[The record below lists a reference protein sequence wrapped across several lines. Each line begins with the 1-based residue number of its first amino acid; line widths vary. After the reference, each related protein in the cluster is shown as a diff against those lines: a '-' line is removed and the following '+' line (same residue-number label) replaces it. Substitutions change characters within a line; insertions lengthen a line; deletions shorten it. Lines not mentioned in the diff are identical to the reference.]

1 MANQVYEMVKGAEG
15 LEETLRAK
23 HFPFPVI
30 YGPQHP
36 QPHGGATLLLF
47 QRDRMAHEAVTAS
60 AAQPVRQTS
69 APVTRMK
76 KWADRTV
83 GVECRIYAR
92 ASVAGAMPHDHEE
105 LADYLADGVI
115 CAVIAWCEANKAGAA
130 KFVEC
135 RYLVPDELMT
145 ETGEPEKFPGVVYMV
160 RFQLAR
166 GVFERTFEKLGK
178 PVGLITG
185 VSNEADVRLKDED
198 PPAVVGPFPAP

>member
-1 MANQVYEMVKGAEG
+1 MANQIYEMVKGAEG
-15 LEETLRAK
+15 LEEKLREK

-47 QRDRMAHEAVTAS
+47 QRDRMAHEAVTPG
-60 AAQPVRQTS
+60 AAAPVRQTS
-69 APVTRMK
+69 APPVTRMK

-92 ASVAGAMPHDHEE
+92 ASIPGAMPHDHEE

-115 CAVIAWCEANKAGAA
+115 AAVIAWCETNKAGAA

-135 RYLVPDELMT
+135 RYLVPDELVT
-145 ETGEPEKFPGVVYMV
+145 ETGEPEKFPGVCYLV

-166 GVFERTFEKLGK
+166 GVYERTFEKLGK

-185 VSNEADVRLKDED
+185 VSNQADVRLKDED
-198 PPAVVGPFPAP
+198 TPAVVGPF